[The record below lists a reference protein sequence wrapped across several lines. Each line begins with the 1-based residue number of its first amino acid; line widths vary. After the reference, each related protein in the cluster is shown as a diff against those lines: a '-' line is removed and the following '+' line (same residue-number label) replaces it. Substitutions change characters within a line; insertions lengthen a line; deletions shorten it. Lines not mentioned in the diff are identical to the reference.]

1 MSEPS
6 ESIGTGEL
14 AHLVGAQHA
23 PSRWLCLLALEGEV
37 DAAAKALTGA
47 LVRAGQV
54 QAQRV
59 VAPRRAAAFA
69 TLVQETQGAL
79 VVHGL
84 DGYSAEDFRHLDG
97 LRSVLQRRDPVVLV
111 LTREATEQINRYA
124 PNLASWI
131 YRYWTL
137 DSAAGV
143 LPDDQKEAR
152 LDVLRGKFD
161 RTDLQ
166 IIAAAEA
173 GTLRNDPEFAEWLV
187 LLDRGELLEH

>member
-1 MSEPS
+1 MSEPR

-14 AHLVGAQHA
+14 AHLVGVQEA
-23 PSRWLCLLALEGEV
+23 PARWLCLLAVEGEV
-37 DAAAKALTGA
+37 DDAAAALTGA
-47 LVRAGQV
+47 LARAGKVQV
-54 QAQRV
+54 QRIVAPQRV
-59 VAPRRAAAFA
+59 SAFA
-69 TLVQETQGAL
+69 ALVQETKGTL

-84 DGYSAEDFRHLDG
+84 DGYSAESFRHLDG
-97 LRSVLQRRDPVVLV
+97 LRSVLHRLDPVVLV
-111 LTREATEQINRYA
+111 LTRKATEQINRYA

-137 DSAAGV
+137 DKTAGI
-143 LPDDQKEAR
+143 LTNEEKEAR

-161 RTDLQ
+161 MTDLQ
-166 IIAAAEA
+166 VISASEA